1 MLWRHGIGL
10 NFWPKCWSRG
20 ALNNQSLSVCGI
32 PGEGG
37 TIQKIFYMG
46 MQLCPREKTR
56 ETLRY
61 QETSDY
67 CYATC
72 TFLSAIKLIKK
83 KKGPSA

>member
-32 PGEGG
+32 PGVAGSWGRGDHSKNILHGDAAPSQGEN
-37 TIQKIFYMG
+37 
-46 MQLCPREKTR
+46 R

-67 CYATC
+67 CYTTC
-72 TFLSAIKLIKK
+72 TFLSALKLI
-83 KKGPSA
+83 